1 MHKPSLKHYHLST
14 KSSLS
19 TAAAATAAPSKSCNA
34 SPLPLSIDTRTHA
47 VNRECILFPT
57 YAFRDPS
64 SKRPSVYTACN
75 GHALTNSVDNDQ
87 WIVRTK
93 GWALSMKKPG
103 PKQRVLKGI
112 TKSVAGKGSATHE
125 HANKMFENRFKY
137 FMAKGKRNKRIQ
149 VEAVGAATNAEWVQ
163 LVGNNPPKSPPLTPS
178 TPHDDLTEEDVR
190 LQQKQWQKIYDA
202 TKKCVD
208 HPAVQHDND
217 DDDGGD
223 VNPLPIMLNTPSAP
237 TSMASNTNHH
247 GAHNNT
253 SSDED
258 DDDDGDE
265 GDSSGDEVTSPLS
278 ENSTTLKSE
287 GTGVFQGEFRISDQ
301 QVAQWLRGSSHA
313 SPEEQDEERMIKIR
327 SCSKQE
333 QPQHSK
339 KNFFFPPSY
348 GIVQLIEPYGVS
360 VISDIDDTIK
370 DTRVLSGAR
379 TVLSNTFF
387 NPTRAIPGMAD
398 AYLQWYNLGASY
410 HYVSNS
416 PFQLV
421 HMLHQFINNHH
432 FPPGSFHLR
441 PSTGLFSKLVQESG
455 RSKRESICKILRDF
469 PHRKFVL
476 VGDSGEIDLE
486 IYTRIA
492 ADFPGQI
499 IKIFIRDI
507 TSHQHHQHRHSKTQD
522 KKQRRILNKRSATF
536 PAFFSANFAS
546 SLRTESTP
554 DLSSSSSSSTMHQHH
569 DDQRAPSTDDEDDQG
584 YDDDDDDDI
593 DDDEEEGLHDTA
605 TKLAELV
612 LEPSLTG
619 HQPLHLGAHVQ
630 AAAVND
636 LAEGLQQHY
645 HQHHHHSRHQHQ
657 QPPSQSLIQ
666 LFSRLAIARRLV
678 KGVDVV
684 LFKESKE
691 LYQDEQV
698 KQALAKYKNAKQPQ
712 HE

>member
-1 MHKPSLKHYHLST
+1 MHKPSLKHYHLPT

-19 TAAAATAAPSKSCNA
+19 TATASSKSCN
-34 SPLPLSIDTRTHA
+34 SSQLPLSIDTTTHA
-47 VNRECILFPT
+47 VHRECILFPT

-64 SKRPSVYTACN
+64 N
-75 GHALTNSVDNDQ
+75 IDQ

-125 HANKMFENRFKY
+125 HANKMFESRFKY

-149 VEAVGAATNAEWVQ
+149 VEAIGAATNAEWIQ
-163 LVGNNPPKSPPLTPS
+163 LGNNPSLQSPLTPPPSSSS
-178 TPHDDLTEEDVR
+178 TPHNNLEDVQ
-190 LQQKQWQKIYDA
+190 LQKQTSLQWQKIYDA
-202 TKKCVD
+202 TKKYAD
-208 HPAVQHDND
+208 SPATVIHNHDDN
-217 DDDGGD
+217 D
-223 VNPLPIMLNTPSAP
+223 VNPPPIFLDTPHAP
-237 TSMASNTNHH
+237 TSMASNTDHQI
-247 GAHNNT
+247 

-258 DDDDGDE
+258 DDEE
-265 GDSSGDEVTSPLS
+265 GDSSCDEMASPLS
-278 ENSTTLKSE
+278 ENGTILKSA
-287 GTGVFQGEFRISDQ
+287 GAGVFQGEFCISGQ
-301 QVAQWLRGSSHA
+301 QVEKWIRDSNHA
-313 SPEEQDEERMIKIR
+313 SSEEQDEERMIKIR
-327 SCSKQE
+327 SCSKRDG
-333 QPQHSK
+333 HHTTTK
-339 KNFFFPPSY
+339 KDFFFPPSY

-370 DTRVLSGAR
+370 DTRILSGAR

-398 AYLQWYNLGASY
+398 AYLQWYNQGASY

-421 HMLHQFINNHH
+421 HMLHQFINSHH

-441 PSTGLFSKLVQESG
+441 PSTGIISKLVQESG

-507 TSHQHHQHRHSKTQD
+507 TTHQHHHYPTTQEQ
-522 KKQRRILNKRSATF
+522 KQRRINNKRSATL
-536 PAFFSANFAS
+536 PAFFSSNFAS
-546 SLRTESTP
+546 SHKTESTP
-554 DLSSSSSSSTMHQHH
+554 NLSSTIHQ
-569 DDQRAPSTDDEDDQG
+569 DDQRIPNTDYDDDEDN
-584 YDDDDDDDI
+584 
-593 DDDEEEGLHDTA
+593 DEEDEELQDTA

-619 HQPLHLGAHVQ
+619 HQPLHMETHLQ
-630 AAAVND
+630 TAAAADED
-636 LAEGLQQHY
+636 LPEGLQQQHY
-645 HQHHHHSRHQHQ
+645 HQHQ

-678 KGVDVV
+678 KGIDVV

-698 KQALAKYKNAKQPQ
+698 KLALARYKNSKQKQ
-712 HE
+712 Y